1 MREGLPLSWLVRRFL
16 VTLAIAGAIG
26 TVGPFGTFGE
36 LGALDRYAYW
46 FTIVVLNWLQILA
59 FAALIGGLP
68 IAAGWRAPLVV
79 AAGCL
84 AASVPAGF
92 EVWWLERYFRPD
104 ATLPGPV
111 VLYGYVLVLSLV
123 IAVPLAEL
131 FVPPRARGE
140 EASVPAAALRLGP
153 PAPAPFLKRLPSR
166 LGSELLCLQA
176 EDHYLRVHTPL
187 GNDLMLCRLS
197 DAMAEL
203 GGLEGLQV
211 HRSYWVARAAVVGVE
226 RNGKKLALRLANGL
240 DVPVSRTFLRG
251 LRSAGW
257 LG

>member
-1 MREGLPLSWLVRRFL
+1 MREGLPLSWLARRFL

-36 LGALDRYAYW
+36 LEALDRYTYW
-46 FTIVVLNWLQILA
+46 LAIVVLNWLQILA
-59 FAALIGGLP
+59 FAALISGLP

-79 AAGCL
+79 AAACL

-104 ATLPGPV
+104 ATLPGPL
-111 VLYGYVLVLSLV
+111 VLYAYVLVLSLA

-131 FVPPRARGE
+131 FVRPSTRRE
-140 EASVPAAALRLGP
+140 EAVPSAAPSAG
-153 PAPAPFLKRLPSR
+153 PFLKRLPSR
-166 LGSELLCLQA
+166 LGGELLCLQA

-187 GNDLMLCRLS
+187 GSDLMLCRLS
-197 DAMAEL
+197 DAIAEL
-203 GGLEGLQV
+203 GGLPGLQV
-211 HRSYWVARAAVVGVE
+211 HRSYWVAKAAVAGVE
-226 RNGKKLALRLANGL
+226 RNGKKLALRLTNGL
-240 DVPVSRTFLRG
+240 EVPVSRTFLRG